1 MFQRI
6 LLLAIAA
13 LMFVACGGEEE
24 RLKIQRDIADLREQI
39 YALEAKQSKSQE
51 EINKLLEELRKQVAD
66 RSSQAEVQD
75 QLFSVKD
82 SLATY
87 EARINDLEFKL
98 TQIRRASTDVV
109 TNPVN
114 PVNPDGT
121 MPNGTL
127 PDGSVDPSQPAGE
140 VVPGE
145 DLEAVFNQARLD
157 LDRGKFDVAID
168 AFKEITEQFSASP
181 FAESAQYYL
190 GRAYFDKKQW
200 ADAITSFDT
209 VITKYGGGTYVR
221 QAMYYLGQCYYY
233 RNSHSKAI
241 LQLQELIEKHPGTQE
256 SELAKQFLKRA
267 GYQK

>member
-1 MFQRI
+1 MLKRI
-6 LLLAIAA
+6 LLLSVAA
-13 LMFVACGGEEE
+13 VLFVACGGEEE
-24 RLKIQRDIADLREQI
+24 RLKIQRDIADLREQV
-39 YALEAKQSKSQE
+39 YALERNQSKSQE
-51 EINKLLEELRKQVAD
+51 ELNQLLEELRKQVSD

-82 SLATY
+82 AMSTY
-87 EARINDLEFKL
+87 EARINDLEYKL

-109 TNPVN
+109 AGGPVAN
-114 PVNPDGT
+114 GGTTPDGT
-121 MPNGTL
+121 MPEGTADPNGTT
-127 PDGSVDPSQPAGE
+127 AE
-140 VVPGE
+140 VVPGQ
-145 DLEAVFNQARLD
+145 DLEAIFNQARLD

-168 AFKEITEQFSASP
+168 AFQEITQQFSASP

-200 ADAITSFDT
+200 VEAIGAFDK
-209 VITKYGGGTYVR
+209 VINQYGSGGYVR

-256 SELAKQFLKRA
+256 AELAKQFLKRA